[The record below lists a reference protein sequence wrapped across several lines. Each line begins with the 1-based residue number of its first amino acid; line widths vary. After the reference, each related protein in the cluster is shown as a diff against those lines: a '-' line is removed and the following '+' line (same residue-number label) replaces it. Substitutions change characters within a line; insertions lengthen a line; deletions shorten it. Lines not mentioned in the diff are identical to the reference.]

1 MGLLGRLEGNWPRA
15 ALMAACTSR
24 AAASMLRL
32 RSNCRTM
39 LVEPSWLVEVISVTP
54 AMRPNWRSSGVATAD
69 AMVSGLAPGRP
80 AWTWIVGNS
89 TWGRG
94 ATGRKRKASTPAIAT
109 ARVSSDVVTGRLM
122 KVEEIT
128 GLLRRHFGVDGVA
141 HAQSL
146 KALGEAVKSE
156 INDGSRVE
164 GEQLAQQQAAHD
176 GDSERLPQL
185 RSRSCPEGQRQ
196 PAQKRRHG
204 GHHDRSESQQARL
217 VDGLFGRLAFFA
229 LCLESEVN
237 HHDGVLLD
245 DADQQDDADQ
255 RDHAELRVT
264 DQEGQDGADPGRG
277 ERGEDGHGMDVA
289 LIEHAE
295 DDVDGDERSENQ
307 QRLVRE
313 RVLKSLGRAL
323 ELGVNRG
330 GQTHVSYGPLNRH

>member
-39 LVEPSWLVEVISVTP
+39 FVEPSWLVEVISVTP

-128 GLLRRHFGVDGVA
+128 GLLRRHFRVDGVA
-141 HAQSL
+141 HAQPL
-146 KALGEAVKSE
+146 QAPGEAVKSE
-156 INDGSRVE
+156 IDDGSGIE
-164 GEQLAQQQAAHD
+164 GQQLAQQQTAHD
-176 GDSERLPQL
+176 GDSQRLPQL

-196 PAQKRRHG
+196 PAQQRRHR
-204 GHHDRSESQQARL
+204 GHHDRSESQETRL
-217 VDGLFGRLAFFA
+217 
-229 LCLESEVN
+229 
-237 HHDGVLLD
+237 
-245 DADQQDDADQ
+245 
-255 RDHAELRVT
+255 
-264 DQEGQDGADPGRG
+264 
-277 ERGEDGHGMDVA
+277 
-289 LIEHAE
+289 
-295 DDVDGDERSENQ
+295 
-307 QRLVRE
+307 
-313 RVLKSLGRAL
+313 
-323 ELGVNRG
+323 
-330 GQTHVSYGPLNRH
+330 